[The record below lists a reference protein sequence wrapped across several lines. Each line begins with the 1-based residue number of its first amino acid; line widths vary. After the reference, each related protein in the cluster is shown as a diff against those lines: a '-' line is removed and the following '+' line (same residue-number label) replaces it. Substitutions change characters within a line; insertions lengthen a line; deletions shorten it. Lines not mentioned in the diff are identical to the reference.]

1 MEKLYHTINR
11 IIEFI
16 LVIIFSLLVLDVLWQ
31 VFGRY
36 VLNQSFSF
44 TEEFARF
51 ALIWLSI
58 LGAAYLNGKR
68 EHLSMDYLLLKMSP
82 EKLKKRMQVIE
93 VLMFVFA
100 LIVMVI
106 GGGNLVYT
114 TLYLGQLSPAMN
126 WSVGYVYS
134 IIPISG
140 LLIMFYSIYN
150 IKYYKNGNANFL
162 IEEN

>member
-1 MEKLYHTINR
+1 MEKIYKQVNR
-11 IIEFI
+11 FIEYV
-16 LVIIFSLLVLDVLWQ
+16 LVAIFALLVLDVLWQ

-36 VLNQSFSF
+36 VIKQSFSF

-68 EHLSMDYLLLKMSP
+68 EHLSMDFLLQKLKP
-82 EKLKKRMQVIE
+82 EKLSKRMQIIE
-93 VLMFVFA
+93 ILMCVFA
-100 LIVMVI
+100 FVVMVI

-114 TLYLGQLSPAMN
+114 TLYLGQVSAAMHV
-126 WSVGYVYS
+126 SLGYVYA
-134 IIPISG
+134 IIPVSG

-150 IKYYKNGNANFL
+150 IKAYKAKS
-162 IEEN
+162 I